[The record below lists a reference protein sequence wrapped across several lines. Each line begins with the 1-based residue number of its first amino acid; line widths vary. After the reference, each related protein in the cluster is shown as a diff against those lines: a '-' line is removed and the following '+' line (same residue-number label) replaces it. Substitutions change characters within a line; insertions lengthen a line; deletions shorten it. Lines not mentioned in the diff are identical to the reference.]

1 MSDIDQLKNK
11 LETIYHYGDM
21 SSQELDIAAAELV
34 SAVAFYHYQDRPVPA
49 YQDPLPLNLYYFLET
64 CGLVQVSRG
73 GHYSFRLIDR
83 AERRDQLVDLITH
96 SPTDKEAAYDRY
108 ARDWPTSEASLRG

>member
-21 SSQELDIAAAELV
+21 SSQELDIVAAELV
-34 SAVAFYHYQDRPVPA
+34 SVVAFYHYQDRPVPV
-49 YQDPLPLNLYYFLET
+49 YQNPLPLNLCYFLET
-64 CGLVQVSRG
+64 CGLVQISSRG
-73 GHYSFRLIDR
+73 GHYSFR
-83 AERRDQLVDLITH
+83 LVDLITH